1 MSIPSINFRRSPQR
15 SPASQR
21 VITRKSPGPRSPAP
35 RSPTK
40 VQIDFSSSVSD
51 SDDIPMLSSKK
62 KPVTTTA
69 ILESD
74 TSSEEPKEEE
84 EPKQKEES
92 EPEEIPAPPPKRTT
106 PVRKMPQRQTRPKPK
121 PQENVNAEYSYS
133 YSYSDEVG
141 VAKPVTPP
149 RSPKSSPKSSPKES
163 PKQVEE
169 EPVPAK
175 EEVVEEPPEPVDETM
190 KEFSLA
196 KDTSSKKHTCFRLL
210 RGEKVVFFSKLGKDG
225 IGKYQV
231 ISTTEQLDM
240 EIQTG
245 YVGLV
250 RFRGGGKRFSIAT
263 SETKPNDDRE
273 AHIAGGAIY
282 QKKHEKVRSCKVVL
296 TANGKPA
303 WPISARHD
311 LDSIAAAA
319 SKDEDIGEKYR
330 IFDSRKGWELRR
342 EEESEFGDIVFMKSC
357 KNFIIENQDK
367 EIIFMLYKKAD
378 GWFGVK
384 CRYPITPFIAFGI
397 GMAIIASK

>member
-21 VITRKSPGPRSPAP
+21 VITRKSPGPRSPTA

-62 KPVTTTA
+62 KPRTTTTA

-84 EPKQKEES
+84 EPKPKEES
-92 EPEEIPAPPPKRTT
+92 EPEEAPVPPPRRTT
-106 PVRKMPQRQTRPKPK
+106 PVRKVPKRQMRPKPK
-121 PQENVNAEYSYS
+121 PKNSSNAEYSYS
-133 YSYSDEVG
+133 YSYSEEVG

-163 PKQVEE
+163 AKQAEE
-169 EPVPAK
+169 EPEPVK
-175 EEVVEEPPEPVDETM
+175 EEVAEEPPEPVDEGL

-196 KDTSSKKHTCFRLL
+196 KDKSCFRLL
-210 RGEKVVFFSKLGKDG
+210 RGEKVVFFSRLGKDG

-282 QKKHEKVRSCKVVL
+282 QKKHEKMRSCKVVL

-303 WPISARHD
+303 WPISARRD
-311 LDSIAAAA
+311 LDSIAGAA

-330 IFDSRKGWELRR
+330 IFDSRKGWELRP
-342 EEESEFGDIVFMKSC
+342 EEESDFGDIVIMKSC
-357 KNFIIENQDK
+357 KNFIIENEDK